1 MYIKEMPSPSPF
13 NIMPKA
19 FSPLINKIQEAI
31 FKIKTVAIN
40 KISFAPFWLQHPP
53 QRLRKWLPSSTL
65 SLKILVIKLTKK
77 KIKPLPLVPAVPS
90 FPDRTAGTFP
100 EILYFFS

>member
-40 KISFAPFWLQHPP
+40 KISFAPPLATTS
-53 QRLRKWLPSSTL
+53 LTTLLSPSL
-65 SLKILVIKLTKK
+65 
-77 KIKPLPLVPAVPS
+77 
-90 FPDRTAGTFP
+90 
-100 EILYFFS
+100 

>member
-40 KISFAPFWLQHPP
+40 KISFAP
-53 QRLRKWLPSSTL
+53 PSGYN
-65 SLKILVIKLTKK
+65 IPNNAVIPIPIKLPTMPPMMGIAASSRKNF
-77 KIKPLPLVPAVPS
+77 ILSIISTRLLLV
-90 FPDRTAGTFP
+90 
-100 EILYFFS
+100 

>member
-40 KISFAPFWLQHPP
+40 KISFAPFWLQYP
-53 QRLRKWLPSSTL
+53 
-65 SLKILVIKLTKK
+65 
-77 KIKPLPLVPAVPS
+77 
-90 FPDRTAGTFP
+90 
-100 EILYFFS
+100 